1 MANVIDVAEYFISLS
16 KERTRFAITPLK
28 LQKLLYYAQA
38 FSLRDRKATL
48 FTEAIE
54 AWKHG
59 PVVPKIYR
67 RYKDYGYFTIPHK
80 EFENKGLVI
89 EEPKLTDDEIE
100 TITEVWEQFGHLD
113 GKFLEELTHQED
125 PWINTTINDV
135 IEVQDII
142 DYFADEPA
150 LNI

>member
-16 KERTRFAITPLK
+16 EERTRFAITPLK

-38 FSLRDRKATL
+38 FSLRDRKGTL

-54 AWKHG
+54 AWQHG

-80 EFENKGLVI
+80 EFDNKASVN

-100 TITEVWEQFGHLD
+100 TIKEVWEQFGHLD

-125 PWINTTINDV
+125 PWIYTTINDV

-142 DYFADEPA
+142 DYFVDEPA